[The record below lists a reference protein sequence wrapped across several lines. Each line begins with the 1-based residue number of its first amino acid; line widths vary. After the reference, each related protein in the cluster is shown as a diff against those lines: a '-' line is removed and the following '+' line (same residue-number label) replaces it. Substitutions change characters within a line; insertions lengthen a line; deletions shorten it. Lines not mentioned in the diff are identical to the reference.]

1 MRRVKPTHDT
11 ARVSR
16 WRTRIALAT
25 RDLAPAHPGYWEGIL
40 IQGARQFAGIAMFA
54 ALAVALGGGHLV
66 IGIVAAI
73 PFLARMAQVGVPA
86 LVRRRG
92 SWAVARLGV
101 AIERSGFLAAALAGA
116 LRPGT
121 WTIPLF
127 LCGFATG
134 MVGQALYDG
143 AMAALHSE
151 VAEPNAFAQYTSM
164 KTRWASISGLALG
177 IIASFAVDQTE
188 HLGVPPN
195 VARALAICVG
205 IGVHC
210 LIARPFARMGVL
222 ARERARSDT
231 AAHAGAGSSRELLPN
246 TAQEWAVVHLALAW
260 GFAYGI
266 GARQSEAMALRML
279 GVSVGAITLLNAAL
293 LGAGIMGAK
302 TWGRLGDRFGGKG
315 LMTLALMAFALDPI
329 WTMLAL
335 FFHPVAFVPAY
346 LIWGVFNT
354 GWAIAQTVALV
365 RTTGEPADRVRLVT
379 MYNVAYGVA
388 AGVSPLIG
396 GALLTWLDG
405 PLSTRDAYASL
416 FALTLLLRLGTIPVV
431 RRLPIANAASARH
444 VSYVYLRAVKSS
456 AWRGTKTLGTRL
468 RGAILGGR

>member
-1 MRRVKPTHDT
+1 M
-11 ARVSR
+11 
-16 WRTRIALAT
+16 
-25 RDLAPAHPGYWEGIL
+25 HPGYWEGIL

-54 ALAVALGGGHLV
+54 ALAIALGGDHLV
-66 IGIVAAI
+66 IGTVAAI
-73 PFLARMAQVGVPA
+73 PFLARLTHLGVPA
-86 LVRRRG
+86 LVRRYG
-92 SWAVARLGV
+92 SWSIARAGF
-101 AIERSGFLAAALAGA
+101 AIERSGFLAAAVAGA
-116 LRPGT
+116 VRPGA

-127 LCGFATG
+127 LGAFAVG
-134 MVGQALYDG
+134 MVGQAVYDG

-151 VAEPNAFAQYTSM
+151 VADPHAFGEYTSM
-164 KTRWASISGLALG
+164 KTRWASISGLTLG
-177 IIASFAVDQTE
+177 VIASLAVDYTE
-188 HLGVPPN
+188 HFGVPPN
-195 VARALAICVG
+195 VARAFAITFG

-210 LIARPFARMGVL
+210 LIARPFARMRVI
-222 ARERARSDT
+222 ARERARHTT
-231 AAHAGAGSSRELLPN
+231 AAGASDGSARDLLPH
-246 TAQEWAVVHLALAW
+246 TSQEWAVIHLALAW

-266 GARQSEAMALRML
+266 GARQGEAMALRML

-293 LGAGIMGAK
+293 LGAGIVGAR

-329 WTMLAL
+329 WTILAL

-365 RTTGEPADRVRLVT
+365 RTTGHPADRIRLVT
-379 MYNVAYGVA
+379 MYNAAYGVA
-388 AGVSPLIG
+388 AGISPLIG
-396 GALLTWLDG
+396 GMLLTWLDG

-456 AWRGTKTLGTRL
+456 AWRGTKTFGTML
-468 RGAILGGR
+468 RSSFLRQQRTRN

>member
-1 MRRVKPTHDT
+1 MRIAGTARRV
-11 ARVSR
+11 
-16 WRTRIALAT
+16 
-25 RDLAPAHPGYWEGIL
+25 APAHPGYWEGIL

-54 ALAVALGGGHLV
+54 ALAIALGADHLI

-73 PFLARMAQVGVPA
+73 PFLARMVHIAVPA
-86 LVRRRG
+86 LVRRNG
-92 SWAVARLGV
+92 SWSVARFGFAV
-101 AIERSGFLAAALAGA
+101 ERSGFLAAAITGA
-116 LRPGT
+116 VRPGA

-127 LCGFATG
+127 LCAFAVG
-134 MVGQALYDG
+134 MIGQALYDG

-151 VAEPNAFAQYTSM
+151 VAEPHAFGEYTSM

-177 IIASFAVDQTE
+177 IVASLAVDYTE

-195 VARALAICVG
+195 VARALAIGVG

-210 LIARPFARMGVL
+210 LIARPFARMGIL
-222 ARERARSDT
+222 ARERAGQR
-231 AAHAGAGSSRELLPN
+231 APIPGREGSARDLLPS
-246 TAQEWAVVHLALAW
+246 TSEEWAVIRLALAW

-266 GARQSEAMALRML
+266 AARQGEAMALRTL

-293 LGAGIMGAK
+293 LGAGILGAR
-302 TWGRLGDRFGGKG
+302 TWGRLGDRFGGRG

-329 WTMLAL
+329 WALFAL

-354 GWAIAQTVALV
+354 GWSIAQTVALV
-365 RTTGEPADRVRLVT
+365 RTTGEPADRIRLVT

-388 AGVSPLIG
+388 AGISPLIG
-396 GALLTWLDG
+396 GMLLTALDG

-416 FALTLLLRLGTIPVV
+416 FALTVLLRLGTIPVV
-431 RRLPIANAASARH
+431 RRLPVENGASARH

-456 AWRGTKTLGTRL
+456 AWRGTKTLGAML
-468 RGAILGGR
+468 RASFVRGQRTGG

>member
-1 MRRVKPTHDT
+1 MRRVKRTDDT
-11 ARVSR
+11 LRVPGAL
-16 WRTRIALAT
+16 TRIARVT
-25 RDLAPAHPGYWEGIL
+25 RRLAPAHPGYWEGIL
-40 IQGARQFAGIAMFA
+40 IQGARQFAGIAMFG
-54 ALAVALGGGHLV
+54 ALAVALGGDHLV
-66 IGIVAAI
+66 IGAVAAI

-86 LVRRRG
+86 LVRRHG
-92 SWAVARLGV
+92 SWSIARLAVAV
-101 AIERSGFLAAALAGA
+101 ERSGFLAAAIAGA
-116 LRPGT
+116 IRPGT
-121 WTIPLF
+121 WTIPLL
-127 LCGFATG
+127 LCGFAIG

-151 VAEPNAFAQYTSM
+151 VAEPHAFAQYTSM

-177 IIASFAVDQTE
+177 IVASFAVDHTE

-195 VARALAICVG
+195 VARAIAICVG

-222 ARERARSDT
+222 ARERAQSDT
-231 AAHAGAGSSRELLPN
+231 GADAREGSGRELLPN
-246 TAQEWAVVHLALAW
+246 TAEEWAVIHLALAW

-293 LGAGIMGAK
+293 LGAGIMGAR

-315 LMTLALMAFALDPI
+315 LMTLALTAFAIDPI

-335 FFHPVAFVPAY
+335 FFHPFAFVPAY

-354 GWAIAQTVALV
+354 GWSIAQTVALV

-416 FALTLLLRLGTIPVV
+416 FALTLLLRLGTIPIV
-431 RRLPIANAASARH
+431 RRLRVENAASARH
-444 VSYVYLRAVKSS
+444 VSYVYLRAVKAY
-456 AWRGTKTLGTRL
+456 AWRGTKTLGTVL
-468 RGAILGGR
+468 RSSFLRE